1 MSTALLRES
10 SSSRISRPEA
20 LDESQRQVEERVG
33 SFDDLGA
40 DFTFLREFDI
50 EIDYDYTTFQVEGD
64 VSVHVADPQRSPIR
78 LGYHGGEEATLEVID
93 WGLIVPLEQST
104 ELPRL
109 IGRRFLELYSK
120 AVTGFLREEEREWLR
135 KISEQMDYHS
145 FAAARKLPR
154 YREATLVRKSPVLQV
169 QFIEDRNIKLDT
181 RLTSKLVSIEPGERF
196 GAWFRLGDDGEVTDF
211 EHVLLLPGLD
221 DILSELP
228 MAAEG
233 IEFPESLA
241 SLLPKA
247 E

>member
-1 MSTALLRES
+1 MSTALLQNGPISGDTE
-10 SSSRISRPEA
+10 RIA
-20 LDESQRQVEERVG
+20 LDESQRQVEERIG

-40 DFTFLREFDI
+40 DFTFLREFDF
-50 EIDYDYTTFQVEGD
+50 EIDYDFTSFPVEGN

-78 LGYHGGEEATLEVID
+78 LGYRTGEEETLEVID
-93 WGLIVPLEQST
+93 WGLIVPLEKSA

-120 AVTGFLREEEREWLR
+120 AVTGYLSEEEREWLR
-135 KISEQMDYHS
+135 KISEQMDYHA

-154 YREATLVRKSPVLQV
+154 YREATLVRKAPALIV
-169 QFIEDRNIKLDT
+169 QFIEDRNIHLDQ
-181 RLTSKLVSIEPGERF
+181 RLASKLVSIEAGERF
-196 GAWFRLGDDGEVTDF
+196 GAWFRLGDDGEIIDF

-221 DILSELP
+221 EILSELP
-228 MAAEG
+228 VASDGVEL
-233 IEFPESLA
+233 PESLS